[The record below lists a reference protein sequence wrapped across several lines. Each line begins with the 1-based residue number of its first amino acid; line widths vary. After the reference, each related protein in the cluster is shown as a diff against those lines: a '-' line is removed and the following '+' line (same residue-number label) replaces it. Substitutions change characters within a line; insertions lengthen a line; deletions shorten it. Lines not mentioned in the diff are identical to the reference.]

1 MTTEPDRPGLE
12 QLEFLLAEYRI
23 GRPGA
28 ARDQALAAAQA
39 DAANAHVHLL
49 DAAYAALVAGE
60 PRTADRLLAQCEATA
75 PRDDPWPRRIA
86 ATRVWSWWADRG
98 WYPGD
103 FAAEMV
109 SFDYPQFA
117 EARPGDQETVLVEA
131 IAHAA
136 RMLRVLRTRM
146 EQNRENPESAQ
157 ASIGLAR
164 ENVQRLQAA
173 VQGAFDEP
181 VEGQSQALTVFLGF
195 ADLLHRAGKP
205 DDADQVL
212 AAVRQD
218 HQMLAANGVTNPVG
232 QACTF
237 LVEGDWYATPGSSPE
252 ALGFDLWKLSA
263 PSPFLARRDLV
274 RAAAAYDRADE
285 LLAGIDEPRAQGALA
300 LRRAAL
306 AWLSADHAAQ
316 QAFLAQA
323 ASAFA
328 AAGDMAACRLT
339 AAHGLLAEIALGH
352 VAGTRRVAGTG
363 FDLEPRGP
371 IADTLRWGEQD
382 GSISWATGIGRLFQ
396 RAAERWDS
404 DGDYERT
411 AVAYEL
417 AAPLVPA
424 SGVESPAAI
433 VLDLAHLDNRNGF
446 GVRAL
451 TRSRSAIAALR
462 PVAAAAPEVSDWG
475 PGEMLDWERSVGALT
490 DILMGQLDAT
500 ATAAGMSVAALEWAC
515 QRIRALLALPSVL
528 AAGSE
533 RDVTPETIRGE
544 AAASTTA
551 EPGGEATIGMPQLL
565 AELAKFADI
574 NRQLIAV
581 GEAEASFQRGKQA
594 AAIGASATADR
605 WYDDALEKEAA
616 LPSEAWPRTVIILA
630 ARERFDEARARLHE
644 LLDLP
649 GQHPDRLA
657 RAAVRA
663 RDYETALRLFGP
675 DADTG
680 RPWTDMLDHAEAAL
694 GAGRVELALTLTGAA
709 VRDFEERFG
718 RLRRDVDRVAVSD
731 NTQVAKL
738 YLLAARA
745 QLARAEQL
753 KTEARSETTA
763 RAFELSD
770 RARALALAA
779 LLADASDHTDDER
792 LILAWRRTTAEWQA
806 AYERLYRAYVTA
818 APDNDVA
825 ARITDLASAEDALIE
840 AEADLETKRT
850 SVPPRTT
857 RREPPALGDIQQA
870 LPPDTALVEYQL
882 AGHDLL
888 VWTIT
893 RTTADATMSRHPT
906 GEIARLAKAVQRT
919 CSNGRPGPE
928 ADQLAAIL
936 LEPVASVAGGCGRLI
951 IVPYGP
957 LHGLPFQVLPFGGR
971 ALGETHVLSYLP
983 AAALLRDAAVDQPLA
998 GRRAL
1003 VVGDP
1008 AFDAATY
1015 PELHRLP
1022 GAAIEAGAVAGTYQV
1037 PALIG
1042 PDAAEP
1048 AIRRELARCD
1058 LVHLAAHGRLD
1069 PIAPSNSSIVLAGQD
1084 ELTVSDLV
1092 GLRIDSEL
1100 AVLSACD
1107 SGRGAASLG
1116 GDVVGLAR
1124 GLIAAGARRSVVSLW
1139 PVDDAPA
1146 CVTMSL
1152 FHERLA
1158 QELPVAPALHAAQND
1173 VRGMSGS
1180 EISARYVELGGKA
1193 NATAS
1198 TRRRGAPSAQGAPE
1212 LPLDPEFVD
1221 DLADADPVD
1230 SLSGEL
1236 ARIWAPFI
1244 VIGV

>member
-1 MTTEPDRPGLE
+1 MTTEPERPSLQ
-12 QLEFLLAEYRI
+12 QLESLVVEDRI

-28 ARDQALAAAQA
+28 ARDQALAAARA

-60 PRTADRLLAQCEATA
+60 PRAADRFLAQCEATA

-98 WYPGD
+98 WYPGG
-103 FAAEMV
+103 FAAEML
-109 SFDYPQFA
+109 SFDYPPFA
-117 EARPGDQETVLVEA
+117 EARPGDPETVLVEA

-136 RMLRVLRTRM
+136 RMLRVLRMRI

-157 ASIGLAR
+157 ASIGPAR

-181 VEGQSQALTVFLGF
+181 VEGESQALTVFLEF
-195 ADLLHRAGKP
+195 ADLLHRAGKL
-205 DDADQVL
+205 DDAEKVL

-218 HQMLAANGVTNPVG
+218 HQALAANGVANPVG

-237 LVEGDWYATPGSSPE
+237 LVEGDWYAMPGSSPE
-252 ALGFDLWKLSA
+252 ALGFDLALLSGR
-263 PSPFLARRDLV
+263 PPFLAGRDLV

-285 LLAGIDEPRAQGALA
+285 LLAGIDEPRAHGALA

-328 AAGDMAACRLT
+328 AAGDVAACWLT

-352 VAGTRRVAGTG
+352 VAETRHLAGTG

-382 GSISWATGIGRLFQ
+382 GSISWTTGIGRLFQ

-404 DGDYERT
+404 DGDYER
-411 AVAYEL
+411 AVVAYEL

-424 SGVESPAAI
+424 SGFESPAVV
-433 VLDLAHLDNRNGF
+433 VLDLAKLDGRNGF

-451 TRSRSAIAALR
+451 TRSRAAVAALP
-462 PVAAAAPEVSDWG
+462 PVAEARPEK
-475 PGEMLDWERSVGALT
+475 LDWQRSVSAL
-490 DILMGQLDAT
+490 LNVVSGQFDAT
-500 ATAAGMSVAALEWAC
+500 GTAAGMSVAALEWASG
-515 QRIRALLALPSVL
+515 RIRALLALPGVPL
-528 AAGSE
+528 AGSE
-533 RDVTPETIRGE
+533 RDYSPEMMPGE
-544 AAASTTA
+544 AAA
-551 EPGGEATIGMPQLL
+551 L
-565 AELAKFADI
+565 AVLAKFADI
-574 NRQLIAV
+574 ARESIAF
-581 GEAEASFQRGKQA
+581 GDAEASFQRGKQA

-605 WYDDALEKEAA
+605 WYDDALEKIAA
-616 LPSEAWPRTVIILA
+616 LHSDAWPRTVIILA
-630 ARERFDEARARLHE
+630 MRDRFDEAQARLRE
-644 LLDLP
+644 LLDVP
-649 GQHPDRLA
+649 GPRPGALA
-657 RAAVRA
+657 HAAVHA
-663 RDYETALRLFGP
+663 RDYETALRLIGP
-675 DADTG
+675 DAG
-680 RPWTDMLDHAEAAL
+680 AERPWTDLLDHAEAAL
-694 GAGRVELALTLTGAA
+694 GAGRVELALTLTDAA

-731 NTQVAKL
+731 NSEVAKL

-753 KTEARSETTA
+753 DSEATSETTA
-763 RAFELSD
+763 RAFELRD

-779 LLADASDHTDDER
+779 LLADASDYADDEG

-818 APDNDVA
+818 AAEDDVV
-825 ARITDLASAEDALIE
+825 ARVADLTSAEDALVE
-840 AEADLETKRT
+840 VEADLETKRR
-850 SVPPRTT
+850 SAPR
-857 RREPPALGDIQQA
+857 RAARWEPPALGDIQQA
-870 LPPDTALVEYQL
+870 LPPDTALIEYQL
-882 AGHDLL
+882 AGRDLL

-893 RTTADATMSRHPT
+893 RTTADATTSRQRA

-919 CSNGRPGPE
+919 CSNGQPGPE
-928 ADQLAAIL
+928 ADELAAIL
-936 LEPVASVAGGCGRLI
+936 LEPVAPVAGGCGRLI
-951 IVPYGP
+951 IVPYGR
-957 LHGLPFQVLPFGGR
+957 LQGLPFQVLPFGGR

-1008 AFDAATY
+1008 AFDAAAH
-1015 PELHRLP
+1015 PALHRLP
-1022 GAAIEAGAVAGTYQV
+1022 GAAVEARAVAGTHRV
-1037 PALIG
+1037 PPLIG

-1069 PIAPSNSSIVLAGQD
+1069 PIAPSNSSIVLAGRD
-1084 ELTVSDLV
+1084 ELTVCDLV

-1152 FHERLA
+1152 FHERLS
-1158 QELPVAPALHAAQND
+1158 QGMPVAAALHAAQND
-1173 VRGMSGS
+1173 VRAMSGS
-1180 EISARYVELGGKA
+1180 EISARYVELGGQA

-1198 TRRRGAPSAQGAPE
+1198 TRRRGAPSARGAPE

-1221 DLADADPVD
+1221 DLADTDPVD

>member
-1 MTTEPDRPGLE
+1 MTTEPERPGLQ
-12 QLEFLLAEYRI
+12 QLESLLAEDRI

-60 PRTADRLLAQCEATA
+60 PRAADRLLAQCEATA

-103 FAAEMV
+103 FAAEML
-109 SFDYPQFA
+109 SFDFPQFA
-117 EARPGDQETVLVEA
+117 EAQPGDPETVLVEA

-136 RMLRVLRTRM
+136 AHMLRVFRMRM
-146 EQNRENPESAQ
+146 EQNRENPENAQ

-173 VQGAFDEP
+173 VQGAFDET
-181 VEGQSQALTVFLGF
+181 VEGESQALTVFLGF
-195 ADLLHRAGKP
+195 ADLLRRADRL
-205 DDADQVL
+205 DDADKVL

-218 HQMLAANGVTNPVG
+218 HQALAANGVANPVG

-252 ALGFDLWKLSA
+252 ALGFDLALLGA

-285 LLAGIDEPRAQGALA
+285 LLTGVDEPRAHGALA

-323 ASAFA
+323 ATAFA
-328 AAGDMAACRLT
+328 AAGDVAACWLT
-339 AAHGLLAEIALGH
+339 AAHGLLAGIALGH
-352 VAGTRRVAGTG
+352 VAETRHVAGTG

-371 IADTLRWGEQD
+371 IAAALRWGEQD
-382 GSISWATGIGRLFQ
+382 GSISWTTGIGRLFQ

-404 DGDYERT
+404 GGDYER
-411 AVAYEL
+411 ASVAYEL
-417 AAPLVPA
+417 AVPLVPA
-424 SGVESPAAI
+424 SGFESPAAI
-433 VLDLAHLDNRNGF
+433 VLELAKLDSRNGF

-451 TRSRSAIAALR
+451 TRSRSAVAALP
-462 PVAAAAPEVSDWG
+462 PVAEARPEKLDWG
-475 PGEMLDWERSVGALT
+475 RSVSALI
-490 DILMGQLDAT
+490 DVVSGQFDAK
-500 ATAAGMSVAALEWAC
+500 ATAAGMSVAALEWASE
-515 QRIRALLALPSVL
+515 RIRALLALPGVPP
-528 AAGSE
+528 AGSG
-533 RDVTPETIRGE
+533 RDSSPEMMPGEAPGE
-544 AAASTTA
+544 AAV
-551 EPGGEATIGMPQLL
+551 L
-565 AELAKFADI
+565 AVLANFADI
-574 NRQLIAV
+574 ARGFIAL
-581 GEAEASFQRGKQA
+581 GEAEASFQRGRQA

-605 WYDDALEKEAA
+605 WYDDALEKIAA
-616 LPSEAWPRTVIILA
+616 LHSEAWPRTVMILA
-630 ARERFDEARARLHE
+630 ARDRFDEARARLHE
-644 LLDLP
+644 LLDVP
-649 GQHPDRLA
+649 GPRPGAVA
-657 RAAVRA
+657 RAAVQA
-663 RDYETALRLFGP
+663 RDYETALRLIGP
-675 DADTG
+675 DAG
-680 RPWTDMLDHAEAAL
+680 AERPWTDLLDHAEAAL
-694 GAGRVELALTLTGAA
+694 GAGRVELALTLTDAA
-709 VRDFEERFG
+709 VR
-718 RLRRDVDRVAVSD
+718 VSD
-731 NTQVAKL
+731 NSEVAKL

-753 KTEARSETTA
+753 DGEATSETKA
-763 RAFELSD
+763 GAFELSD
-770 RARALALAA
+770 RARALALTA
-779 LLADASDHTDDER
+779 LLADASDHTDDEE

-818 APDNDVA
+818 AAEDDVV
-825 ARITDLASAEDALIE
+825 ARVADLTSAEDALVE
-840 AEADLETKRT
+840 VEADLETNRR
-850 SVPPRTT
+850 SAPR
-857 RREPPALGDIQQA
+857 RAARWEPPALGDIQQA
-870 LPPDTALVEYQL
+870 LPSDTALIEYQL
-882 AGHDLL
+882 AGRDLL
-888 VWTIT
+888 VWAIT
-893 RTTADATMSRHPT
+893 RTTADATMSRQRA

-919 CSNGRPGPE
+919 CSNGQPGPE
-928 ADQLAAIL
+928 AGELAAIL
-936 LEPVASVAGGCGRLI
+936 LEPVAPVAGGCGRLI
-951 IVPYGP
+951 IVPYGR
-957 LHGLPFQVLPFGGR
+957 LQGLPFQVLPLGGR

-983 AAALLRDAAVDQPLA
+983 AAALLRDATVDEPLA

-1008 AFDAATY
+1008 AFDAAAH
-1015 PELHRLP
+1015 PALHRLP
-1022 GAAIEAGAVAGTYQV
+1022 GAAVEAGAVAGTHRV

-1069 PIAPSNSSIVLAGQD
+1069 PIAPSNSSIVLAGRD

-1152 FHERLA
+1152 FHERLS
-1158 QELPVAPALHAAQND
+1158 QEMPVAAALHAAQND
-1173 VRGMSGS
+1173 VRAMSGA
-1180 EISARYVELGGKA
+1180 EISARYVELGGEA
-1193 NATAS
+1193 SATAS
-1198 TRRRGAPSAQGAPE
+1198 TRRRGAHSAQGAPE

-1236 ARIWAPFI
+1236 ARVWAPFI

>member
-1 MTTEPDRPGLE
+1 
-12 QLEFLLAEYRI
+12 
-23 GRPGA
+23 
-28 ARDQALAAAQA
+28 
-39 DAANAHVHLL
+39 
-49 DAAYAALVAGE
+49 
-60 PRTADRLLAQCEATA
+60 
-75 PRDDPWPRRIA
+75 
-86 ATRVWSWWADRG
+86 
-98 WYPGD
+98 
-103 FAAEMV
+103 MV
-109 SFDYPQFA
+109 SFDYPPFA
-117 EARPGDQETVLVEA
+117 EARPGDPETGLVEA

-136 RMLRVLRTRM
+136 RMLRVLRMRC
-146 EQNRENPESAQ
+146 EQNRENPEIAQ
-157 ASIGLAR
+157 ASIGPAR

-173 VQGAFDEP
+173 VQGAFDET
-181 VEGQSQALTVFLGF
+181 VEGESQALTVFLEF
-195 ADLLHRAGKP
+195 ADLLHRADKP

-218 HQMLAANGVTNPVG
+218 HQVLAANGVANPVG

-252 ALGFDLWKLSA
+252 ALGFDLPLLSA
-263 PSPFLARRDLV
+263 PPPFLARRDLV

-285 LLAGIDEPRAQGALA
+285 LLAGVDEPRAHGALA

-316 QAFLAQA
+316 QASLAQA
-323 ASAFA
+323 ATAFA
-328 AAGDMAACRLT
+328 AAGDVAACRLT
-339 AAHGLLAEIALGH
+339 AAHGLLAGIALGH
-352 VAGTRRVAGTG
+352 VAETRHLAGTG

-371 IADTLRWGEQD
+371 IADALRWGEQD
-382 GSISWATGIGRLFQ
+382 GSISWTTGIGRLFQ

-404 DGDYERT
+404 GGDYERA

-424 SGVESPAAI
+424 SGFESPAAV
-433 VLDLAHLDNRNGF
+433 VLDLAKLDGRNGF

-451 TRSRSAIAALR
+451 TRSRSAVAALP
-462 PVAAAAPEVSDWG
+462 PVAEARPDKLDWG
-475 PGEMLDWERSVGALT
+475 RSVSALL
-490 DILMGQLDAT
+490 DVVSGQLDAT
-500 ATAAGMSVAALEWAC
+500 ATAAGMSVAALEWASG
-515 QRIRALLALPSVL
+515 RIRALLALPGVPPAGSGGGSSPEMMPGETPGKAEVL
-528 AAGSE
+528 A
-533 RDVTPETIRGE
+533 VL
-544 AAASTTA
+544 AS
-551 EPGGEATIGMPQLL
+551 
-565 AELAKFADI
+565 FADI
-574 NRQLIAV
+574 VRGFIAF
-581 GEAEASFQRGKQA
+581 GDAEASFQRGKQA
-594 AAIGASATADR
+594 AAIGAAATADR
-605 WYDDALEKEAA
+605 WYDDALEKIAA
-616 LPSEAWPRTVIILA
+616 LHSEAWPQTVMILA
-630 ARERFDEARARLHE
+630 ARDRFDEARARLRE
-644 LLDLP
+644 LLDVP
-649 GQHPDRLA
+649 GPRPDALA
-657 RAAVRA
+657 RAAVQA
-663 RDYETALRLFGP
+663 RDYETALRLIGP

-680 RPWTDMLDHAEAAL
+680 RPWTDLLDHAEAAL
-694 GAGRVELALTLTGAA
+694 GAGRLELALTLTDAA
-709 VRDFEERFG
+709 VRDFEARFG
-718 RLRRDVDRVAVSD
+718 RLQRDVDRVAVSD
-731 NTQVAKL
+731 NSDVAKL

-753 KTEARSETTA
+753 KSEATSEITA

-779 LLADASDHTDDER
+779 LLADASDRTDDEQ

-806 AYERLYRAYVTA
+806 AYERLYRAYATA
-818 APDNDVA
+818 AAEDDVA
-825 ARITDLASAEDALIE
+825 ARVADLTSAEDALVE
-840 AEADLETKRT
+840 VEADLETKRR
-850 SVPPRTT
+850 SAPRRAA

-870 LPPDTALVEYQL
+870 LPPDTALIEYQL
-882 AGHDLL
+882 AGRDLL

-893 RTTADATMSRHPT
+893 RTTADATTSRQPA

-919 CSNGRPGPE
+919 CSNGQPGPE
-928 ADQLAAIL
+928 ADELAAIL
-936 LEPVASVAGGCGRLI
+936 LEPVSPVAGGCGRLI
-951 IVPYGP
+951 IVPYGR
-957 LHGLPFQVLPFGGR
+957 LQGLPFQVLPFGGR

-983 AAALLRDAAVDQPLA
+983 AAALLRDGAVDQPLA

-1008 AFDAATY
+1008 AFDAATH
-1015 PELHRLP
+1015 PALRRLP
-1022 GAAIEAGAVAGTYQV
+1022 GAAVEAGAVAGTHRV
-1037 PALIG
+1037 PPLIG
-1042 PDAAEP
+1042 PDAAES

-1069 PIAPSNSSIVLAGQD
+1069 PIAPSDSSIVLAGRD

-1116 GDVVGLAR
+1116 GNVVGLAR

-1152 FHERLA
+1152 FHERLS
-1158 QELPVAPALHAAQND
+1158 QEVPVAAALHAAQND
-1173 VRGMSGS
+1173 VRAMSGS
-1180 EISARYVELGGKA
+1180 EISARYVELGGEA
-1193 NATAS
+1193 SATAS

-1244 VIGV
+1244 VIGT

>member
-1 MTTEPDRPGLE
+1 MTTEPARPGLE
-12 QLEFLLAEYRI
+12 QLESLLAEDRI

-60 PRTADRLLAQCEATA
+60 PRAADRLLGQCEATA

-86 ATRVWSWWADRG
+86 ATRVWSWSADRF

-103 FAAEMV
+103 FAAEETR
-109 SFDYPQFA
+109 SINIPQFP
-117 EARPGDQETVLVEA
+117 EARPGDPETVLVEA
-131 IAHAA
+131 IANAA
-136 RMLRVLRTRM
+136 HSMRVFRMRVELA
-146 EQNRENPESAQ
+146 RENPENAQ
-157 ASIGLAR
+157 PSMGLVR
-164 ENVQRLQAA
+164 EDAQRLLEA
-173 VQGAFDEP
+173 VQGAFDEA
-181 VEGQSQALTVFLGF
+181 VEGESRALTVFLGF
-195 ADLLHRAGKP
+195 ADLLHRAGRP

-212 AAVRQD
+212 ADARQH
-218 HQMLAANGVTNPVG
+218 HQLLAANGVANPVG

-252 ALGFDLWKLSA
+252 ALGFDLATLSG
-263 PSPFLARRDLV
+263 PPPFLARRDLV

-285 LLAGIDEPRAQGALA
+285 LLAGVDEPRAHGALA

-328 AAGDMAACRLT
+328 AAGDVAACRLT
-339 AAHGLLAEIALGH
+339 TAHGLLAEIALGH
-352 VAGTRRVAGTG
+352 VAETRRLAGTG
-363 FDLEPRGP
+363 FDLQPRGP
-371 IADTLRWGEQD
+371 IADALRWGEHD
-382 GSISWATGIGRLFQ
+382 GSISWATGLGRLFQ

-404 DGDYERT
+404 DGDYERA

-417 AAPLVPA
+417 AVPLVPA
-424 SGVESPAAI
+424 SGFESHAAV
-433 VLDLAHLDNRNGF
+433 VLDLAKLDGRNGF

-451 TRSRSAIAALR
+451 TRSRSAIAALP
-462 PVAAAAPEVSDWG
+462 PVAEARLDK
-475 PGEMLDWERSVGALT
+475 LDWMRSVSVL
-490 DILMGQLDAT
+490 LNVVSGQFDAT
-500 ATAAGMSVAALEWAC
+500 GTAAGMSVAALEWASG
-515 QRIRALLALPSVL
+515 RIRALLALPGVPP
-528 AAGSE
+528 AGSGH
-533 RDVTPETIRGE
+533 DSSPEMMPGK
-544 AAASTTA
+544 AAA
-551 EPGGEATIGMPQLL
+551 L
-565 AELAKFADI
+565 ARLAKFADTA
-574 NRQLIAV
+574 RGTIAF
-581 GEAEASFQRGKQA
+581 GDAEASFQRGKQA
-594 AAIGASATADR
+594 TAIGAYATADR
-605 WYDDALEKEAA
+605 WYDDALEKIAA
-616 LPSEAWPRTVIILA
+616 LHSQAWPRMVIILA
-630 ARERFDEARARLHE
+630 LRDRFDEARARLRE
-644 LLDLP
+644 LLDVP
-649 GQHPDRLA
+649 GPRPGALA
-657 RAAVRA
+657 HAAVWA
-663 RDYETALRLFGP
+663 RDYETALRLIGP
-675 DADTG
+675 DAG
-680 RPWTDMLDHAEAAL
+680 AERPWTDLLDHAEAAL
-694 GAGRVELALTLTGAA
+694 GAGRVELALTLTDAA
-709 VRDFEERFG
+709 VRDFEERFE

-731 NTQVAKL
+731 DSDVARL

-753 KTEARSETTA
+753 DSEATSEITA

-779 LLADASDHTDDER
+779 LLADASDHTDDEQ
-792 LILAWRRTTAEWQA
+792 LILAWRRTTAKWQA
-806 AYERLYRAYVTA
+806 AYERLYSAYATA
-818 APDNDVA
+818 AAEDDVV
-825 ARITDLASAEDALIE
+825 ARIADLTSAENALVE
-840 AEADLETKRT
+840 VEADLETKRR
-850 SVPPRTT
+850 SAPRRAAP

-870 LPPDTALVEYQL
+870 LPPDTALIEYQL
-882 AGHDLL
+882 ARRDLL

-893 RTTADATMSRHPT
+893 RTTADATTSRLPAY
-906 GEIARLAKAVQRT
+906 EIARLAKAVQRT

-928 ADQLAAIL
+928 ADELAAIL
-936 LEPVASVAGGCGRLI
+936 LEPVAPVAGGCGRLI
-951 IVPYGP
+951 IVPYGR
-957 LHGLPFQVLPFGGR
+957 LQGLPFQVLPFGGR

-1008 AFDAATY
+1008 AFDTAAH
-1015 PELHRLP
+1015 PALHRLP
-1022 GAAIEAGAVAGTYQV
+1022 GAAVEAAAVAGTHRV

-1048 AIRRELARCD
+1048 TIRRELASCD

-1069 PIAPSNSSIVLAGQD
+1069 PIAPSNSSIVLAGRD

-1152 FHERLA
+1152 FHERLS
-1158 QELPVAPALHAAQND
+1158 QEMPVAAALHAAQSD
-1173 VRGMSGS
+1173 VRAMSGS
-1180 EISARYVELGGKA
+1180 EISARYVELGGEA
-1193 NATAS
+1193 SATAS